1 MYIFVLLYI
10 YWISLLNYLL
20 LQVLHM
26 SLFYMFLKHFYVIDL
41 NSSRKLPE
49 SKGPFPTTK

>member
-10 YWISLLNYLL
+10 YLISLLNYLL

-41 NSSRKLPE
+41 NSSRKLAE